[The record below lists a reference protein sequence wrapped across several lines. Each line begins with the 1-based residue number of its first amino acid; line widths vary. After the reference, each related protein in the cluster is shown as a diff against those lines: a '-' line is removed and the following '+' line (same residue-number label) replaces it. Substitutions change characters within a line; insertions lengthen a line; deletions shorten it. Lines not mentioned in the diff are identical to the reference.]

1 MSRLDE
7 SAAKFSRTV
16 IRYARCCERVE
27 REFERG
33 RKLRIIDVELL
44 YSSCFASVF
53 SQWEVFLEDV
63 LLETVC
69 GTKSRKRGN
78 ARYVVFQS
86 KERFRG
92 VILPEGVSYLS
103 MATVEKAE
111 ALASRFVQEGRPISR
126 VSPQNRTYIGHA
138 VLIRNAIAHD
148 SGAAKKKFKEKV
160 PGVRALPSGKQQ
172 PGSFLRH
179 MFRVGPNQRRYEI
192 YFGAYRAAAGE
203 IAAAW

>member
-7 SAAKFSRTV
+7 IADKFSRSV

-27 REFERG
+27 REFMRT

-44 YSSCFASVF
+44 YSSCFSSVF

-63 LLETVC
+63 LFETVC
-69 GTKSRKRGN
+69 GTESKKRGN
-78 ARYVVFQS
+78 ARYVMFRS
-86 KERFRG
+86 KESFRK
-92 VILPEGVSYLS
+92 VVLPESHSYLS
-103 MATVEKAE
+103 MATVEKA
-111 ALASRFVQEGRPISR
+111 ATFASRFVQNGRPISR
-126 VSPQNRTYIGHA
+126 VSPQYRSHITQA

-148 SGAAKKKFKEKV
+148 SGTAKSRFREGV
-160 PGVRALPSGKQQ
+160 PGVRALPPAKQQ

-179 MFRVGPNQRRYEI
+179 MFRLSPNQRRYEI
-192 YFGAYRAAAGE
+192 YFTAYRAAARE

>member
-1 MSRLDE
+1 MSGLDE
-7 SAAKFSRTV
+7 IAAKFSRTV
-16 IRYARCCERVE
+16 IRHSRCCERVE
-27 REFERG
+27 REFERR
-33 RKLRIIDVELL
+33 RKLKIIDVELL

-63 LLETVC
+63 IFETVC
-69 GTKSRKRGN
+69 GAESRKHGN

-86 KERFRG
+86 RERFRR
-92 VILPEGVSYLS
+92 VILPGGDSYLS
-103 MATVEKAE
+103 MTTVEKAE
-111 ALASRFVQEGRPISR
+111 AFSSRFVQGGRPISQ
-126 VSPQNRTYIGHA
+126 VTPQNRSYIGQA

-148 SGAAKKKFKEKV
+148 SGAAKRKFKEKV

-179 MFRVGPNQRRYEI
+179 MFRVRPNQRRYEI